1 MHIRQNLD
9 QFNKDQLSQKFSVL
23 YVEDQKDIRDEFVDI
38 LSLFVDEIV
47 TARDGQ
53 EGLEKYRQ
61 KRPDL
66 IISDIQMPLMTGLEM
81 IKKIRETDTETPIIV
96 STAFNENKYL
106 IEAIDLGVEYYLLK
120 PVMLDKLENRL
131 SIVKKRL
138 LQERELHSYHSYLEE
153 RVEKEISLREAKESL
168 LIQQNKSAEVGQM
181 VSVIAHQW
189 KQPLHYLHLLIED
202 LALEFDYQALSK
214 EYIDDFVKK
223 GTDRIGFLSKTMDN
237 FLNFYKG
244 DSEIKEFS
252 VANVTNE
259 IVSFLLDPFR
269 SLGINLIVNVEKDF
283 QLRGIENEF
292 QQVILNIINN
302 AKEAIVERKK
312 TQSMIRV
319 DISVHDEQGLISIS
333 DDAGGIPEDIIE
345 DIFKLEY
352 TTKTNGNGIGLYL
365 VQKIAVQR
373 FKGTVEANNTEEGAC
388 FTLTFNT
395 VKGK

>member
-1 MHIRQNLD
+1 MN

-23 YVEDQKDIRDEFVDI
+23 YVEDQKDIQNEFVDI

-47 TARDGQ
+47 TACDGQ

-61 KRPDL
+61 KKPDL
-66 IISDIQMPLMTGLEM
+66 IISDIQMPVMTGLEM
-81 IKKIRETDTETPIIV
+81 IKKIRETDTQTPIIV
-96 STAFNENKYL
+96 TTAFNDNKYL

-120 PVMLDKLENRL
+120 PVMLDKLQNRL
-131 SIVKKRL
+131 SVIKERL
-138 LQERELHSYHSYLEE
+138 LQRRELGAYHSYLEE
-153 RVEKEISLREAKESL
+153 RVQKEIALREAKESL

-189 KQPLHYLHLLIED
+189 KQPLHYLYLLIED

-244 DSEIKEFS
+244 DSEIKDFS
-252 VANVTNE
+252 VTNVTSE
-259 IVSFLLDPFR
+259 IVSFLLDPFK
-269 SLGINLIVNVEKDF
+269 SLGINLVVNVEKDF

-312 TQSMIRV
+312 TSSIISV
-319 DISVHDEQGLISIS
+319 DISVHNAQGIISIT

-365 VQKIAVQR
+365 VQKITVQR
-373 FKGTVEANNTEEGAC
+373 FKGTIEVNNTDSGAC
-388 FTLTFNT
+388 FTLTFDT
-395 VKGK
+395 VRGE